1 MLYSCDLAVSAVL
14 GQSVSVSTTR
24 TDGTRGLV
32 VSLCTMVCEWSMMS
46 VCLSHV
52 GYSAYF
58 SLSVPDKFWRFTTST
73 RVWERVN
80 STVTNAVATMTSVG
94 LDLWVVGCEGDSYTT
109 ASGEGDTYTT
119 RRTTAGVVLRKRVCL
134 VSPDDSRTVGARVL

>member
-14 GQSVSVSTTR
+14 GQSVSVSATR

-32 VSLCTMVCEWSMMS
+32 VSEL
-46 VCLSHV
+46 
-52 GYSAYF
+52 
-58 SLSVPDKFWRFTTST
+58 WRFTTST